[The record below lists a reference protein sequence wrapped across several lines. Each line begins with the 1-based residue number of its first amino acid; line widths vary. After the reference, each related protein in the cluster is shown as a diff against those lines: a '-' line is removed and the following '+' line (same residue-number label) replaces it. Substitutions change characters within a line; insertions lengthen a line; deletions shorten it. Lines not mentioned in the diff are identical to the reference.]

1 MSGTNQPTQQLN
13 RQPTLR
19 TANTTSSDNA
29 VSGGSVG
36 GSGSGEKAKSNL
48 PMPSEKTMQQAFKL
62 GLIMEKQI
70 CGYFYVDSIKGKVSI
85 ETHEGEKIIYKNENE
100 HTSRILNTYKT
111 DSSYIVVTEN
121 TIYIL
126 GLETVIK
133 S

>member
-1 MSGTNQPTQQLN
+1 MSSSSSSAPQQHQATIR
-13 RQPTLR
+13 RQ
-19 TANTTSSDNA
+19 ANDGAAASASASATTT
-29 VSGGSVG
+29 
-36 GSGSGEKAKSNL
+36 GEKAKSNL
-48 PMPSEKTMQQAFKL
+48 PMPSEKTLQQAFKL

-126 GLETVIK
+126 GIETVIK
-133 S
+133 P

>member
-1 MSGTNQPTQQLN
+1 MSSSSAPQQQATIRRQANDGT
-13 RQPTLR
+13 
-19 TANTTSSDNA
+19 TAPASAPAT
-29 VSGGSVG
+29 GG
-36 GSGSGEKAKSNL
+36 GEKAKSNL
-48 PMPSEKTMQQAFKL
+48 PMPSEKTLQQAFKL

-126 GLETVIK
+126 GIETVIK
-133 S
+133 P

>member
-1 MSGTNQPTQQLN
+1 MSGTNQPSQQLN
-13 RQPTLR
+13 RQPTVR
-19 TANTTSSDNA
+19 ATTDNSSVSAGTATT
-29 VSGGSVG
+29 
-36 GSGSGEKAKSNL
+36 GEKSKSNL

-121 TIYIL
+121 TIYL
-126 GLETVIK
+126 LSSETVIK
-133 S
+133 A

>member
-1 MSGTNQPTQQLN
+1 MSTNPTVQQTQQQATVR
-13 RQPTLR
+13 RQ
-19 TANTTSSDNA
+19 ANEAT
-29 VSGGSVG
+29 G
-36 GSGSGEKAKSNL
+36 GSGNATNGEKSKTNL
-48 PMPSEKTMQQAFKL
+48 PMPSEKTLQQAFKL

-133 S
+133 A

>member
-13 RQPTLR
+13 KQSTLR
-19 TANTTSSDNA
+19 TTTTTSDNA
-29 VSGGSVG
+29 A
-36 GSGSGEKAKSNL
+36 SGSTTGTTTGGDKAKSNL
-48 PMPSEKTMQQAFKL
+48 PMPSEKTLQQAFKL

-133 S
+133 P

>member
-1 MSGTNQPTQQLN
+1 MSSSSASAPAPQQQATIR
-13 RQPTLR
+13 RQ
-19 TANTTSSDNA
+19 ANDGAAAPASASAT
-29 VSGGSVG
+29 GG
-36 GSGSGEKAKSNL
+36 GEKAKTNL
-48 PMPSEKTMQQAFKL
+48 PMPSEKTLQQAFKL

-121 TIYIL
+121 TIYII
-126 GLETVIK
+126 GIETVIK
-133 S
+133 P